1 MILRM
6 RATHDWPLGAA
17 LVLSAAAMFA
27 GGALGTGPLTW
38 LGGGALLLVLVLLA
52 VRGAPRGV
60 LRLLPLAALAVWC
73 AVSIS
78 WSTLPDASWDYANR
92 TLVYLLFALVG
103 LWLAGRLPQLAV
115 GLAALLAAVAV
126 WALLGKVVPT
136 LPGDYQSAIQQ
147 FSIARLR
154 GPVGLWNQLA
164 LLGDFALPL
173 AFWIAG
179 RRRITGSLL
188 AYVWLVALLLTYS
201 RGGLAVAV
209 IVVALWFCFADARIE
224 GLGAL
229 VAAGLPAAA
238 VVGVAFAL
246 PGITKDAQSLHTR
259 RHDGI
264 VFGIVLVAGLLVT
277 AAFTRLPRPK
287 ADSAAFRRTLLTL
300 GAVVVAAAIAG
311 GVLKGG
317 AAWRSF
323 TSSSEV
329 ANNAGRFGSTGS
341 NFRWVWW
348 QQAWKGFQ
356 AHKVDGTGAGS
367 FQLTNLLYRRSSVD
381 SVTEP
386 HDLPVQ
392 FLSETGIVGAVL
404 LGLGALALLR
414 GSLRRGGP
422 ELALALVL
430 PAYLLHTLVDV
441 DWDYVAVSGPA
452 FLVAG
457 ALAGRAVSERRVSSF
472 AVLAATGAALAA
484 FGSLLLPWLGHRWSG
499 EAQAALGNPKHAAVL
514 ARRARAVDP
523 LLVDPFYTLALAE
536 VSQGHPNRAY
546 AFYEEATK
554 RQPANPD
561 TWQSAGL
568 YAWQLK
574 CARAAY
580 DNLVHFTELDPYAAG
595 GEGGNAYNAALKIV
609 NAGKATC

>member
-1 MILRM
+1 M
-6 RATHDWPLGAA
+6 RATREWPLGAA
-17 LVLSAAAMFA
+17 LALCAAALFA
-27 GGALGTGPLTW
+27 GGALRTGPLTW
-38 LGGGALLLVLVLLA
+38 LGGGALLLICLLLA

-73 AVSIS
+73 AVSIA

-92 TLVYLLFALVG
+92 TLVYFLFALVG
-103 LWLAGRLPQLAV
+103 LWLAGRLRALAIGLAV
-115 GLAALLAAVAV
+115 LLAAVAF

-136 LPGDYQSAIQQ
+136 LPGDYQSTIAR

-154 GPVGLWNQLA
+154 GPAGLWNQLA

-173 AFWIAG
+173 ALWVAG
-179 RRRITGSLL
+179 RRRSAGSLL
-188 AYVWLVALLLTYS
+188 AFVWLVALLLTYS

-209 IVVALWFCFADARIE
+209 LVVAAWFVCSDERVE
-224 GLGAL
+224 GFSAL

-238 VVGVAFAL
+238 VVGIAFAL
-246 PGITKDAQSLHTR
+246 PGITSDGQSVHTR
-259 RHDGI
+259 KHDGL
-264 VFGIVLVAGLLVT
+264 VFGIVLVAGLLATV
-277 AAFTRLPRPK
+277 ALTRLPRPK
-287 ADSAAFRRTLLTL
+287 AGAGFRRTLLVL
-300 GAVVVAAAIAG
+300 GAVVVAAAIAA

-317 AAWRSF
+317 AAWRNF
-323 TSSSEV
+323 TSSAEV
-329 ANNAGRFGSTGS
+329 GNSAGRFGSAGS

-348 QQAWKGFQ
+348 QQAWQGFS
-356 AHKVDGTGAGS
+356 HHRVEGTGAGS

-392 FLSETGIVGAVL
+392 FLSETGIVGAAL
-404 LGLGALALLR
+404 LALAALALLP
-414 GSLRRGGP
+414 GSLKRRGP
-422 ELALALVL
+422 SLALALIL
-430 PAYLLHTLVDV
+430 PAYLLHSLVDV

-457 ALAGRAVSERRVSSF
+457 ALAGRAAGERRSSAF

-484 FGSLLLPWLGHRWSG
+484 FGALLLPWLGHRWSG
-499 EAQAALGNPKHAAVL
+499 EAQAALGQPAHAAVL

-523 LLVDPFYTLALAE
+523 LLVDPFYTLALTA
-536 VSQGHPNRAY
+536 VSDGKRNRAY
-546 AFYEEATK
+546 AYYEEATR
-554 RQPANPD
+554 RQPANPE

-568 YAWQLK
+568 YAWQVG

-580 DNLVHFTELDPYAAG
+580 DNLVHFTELDPYAPG
-595 GEGGNAYNAALKIV
+595 SEGGTAYNAALKIV